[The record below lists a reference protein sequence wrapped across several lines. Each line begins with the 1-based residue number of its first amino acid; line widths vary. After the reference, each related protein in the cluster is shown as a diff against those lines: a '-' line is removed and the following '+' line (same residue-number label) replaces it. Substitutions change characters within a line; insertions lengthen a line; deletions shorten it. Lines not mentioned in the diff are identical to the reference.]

1 MKKTTLSAISVC
13 ILAGLLLLSGCRQP
27 VRVNPDPDIKIQRN
41 LTADVPVS
49 YDIPGDPYIGGE
61 SSSHIDYF
69 YGSDVPTIAEYA
81 EIVVRGVIQKVT
93 FTSFG
98 GHAYTAVSLAVD
110 ECYKGDLEQGDLITV
125 LHMGGYISLR
135 DHIAYYDNAFRFD
148 YPSEEEIENTI
159 LHEPNEGEPD
169 PQVGDHNIYFLNS
182 VNPNSSCPTGA
193 YHRTRGAASLF
204 RIEYDG
210 ETVSRINPDLPGKE
224 DSEDAALFSAEN
236 NTQPYGNELFSLQEL
251 LDMASAYK

>member
-1 MKKTTLSAISVC
+1 MKKTILSAIPVC

-27 VRVNPDPDIKIQRN
+27 VRVNPDPDIKIQQD

-49 YDIPGDPYIGGE
+49 YDIPDDANIE
-61 SSSHIDYF
+61 DSSYSQLDYLI
-69 YGSDVPTIAEYA
+69 GSDVPTIAESA
-81 EIVVRGVIQKVT
+81 ETVVRGVIQEVT

-98 GHAYTAVSLAVD
+98 GTAYTAVSLAID
-110 ECYKGDLEQGDLITV
+110 ECYMGDLQQGDLITV

-135 DHIAYYDNAFRFD
+135 DHIARYDDAFRFD

-169 PQVGDHNIYFLNS
+169 PQVSDHNIYFFNP
-182 VNPNSSCPTGA
+182 VNPDSCCPAEA

-204 RIEYDG
+204 RIESDG
-210 ETVSRINPDLPGKE
+210 ETVFRINPDLPGKE
-224 DSEDAALFSAEN
+224 YSEDASLYSAEN

-251 LDMASAYK
+251 IDMASSDK

>member
-1 MKKTTLSAISVC
+1 MKKTILSAISVC
-13 ILAGLLLLSGCRQP
+13 ILAGLFLLSGCRQP
-27 VRVNPDPDIKIQRN
+27 VRVNPDPDIKIQRD

-49 YDIPGDPYIGGE
+49 YDTPGDAYIGG
-61 SSSHIDYF
+61 SSSSQIDYL

-81 EIVVRGVIQKVT
+81 EIVVRGVIQEVT

-110 ECYKGDLEQGDLITV
+110 ECYMGDLEQGDLITV

-148 YPSEEEIENTI
+148 YPSEEEMENTI

-169 PQVGDHNIYFLNS
+169 PQVGDHNIYFLNP
-182 VNPNSSCPTGA
+182 VNPDSSCPAGA

-204 RIEYDG
+204 RIESDG
-210 ETVSRINPDLPGKE
+210 ETVSRINPDCPRDE
-224 DSEDAALFSAEN
+224 NSEGAALFSAEN

-251 LDMASAYK
+251 IDMVSV